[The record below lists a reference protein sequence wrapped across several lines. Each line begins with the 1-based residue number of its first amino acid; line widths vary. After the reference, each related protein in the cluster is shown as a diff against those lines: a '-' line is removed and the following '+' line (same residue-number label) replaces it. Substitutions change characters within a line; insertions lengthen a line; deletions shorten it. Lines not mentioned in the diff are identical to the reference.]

1 MIKCAVLVCLLYL
14 SCGEHKGNRHH
25 QLKIEYDG
33 DAKIEVGGPFAGV
46 EFHHSACLPQRISFY
61 YPVANSIDLSTDY
74 WRRDT
79 TFVMA
84 AGLRFGNEKKIWL
97 GRDSLPLSLTP
108 YRVEFFKE
116 DSTKDIRI
124 VYQFAMTKPVLVISF
139 IIRNKT
145 AFSQSLDFETHL
157 ETTLRTS
164 HSFSRKN
171 RAWTTYD
178 PQTETVFT
186 YHTEEETGKAAL
198 FVTNAAAKP
207 VSFST
212 IGPLANDLYFSDSP
226 WPDGQKLIPAE
237 SPAASATRLLYK
249 EELLLAIVLKL
260 FRLSD
265 LQGRMRVKKSPGKSP
280 ISTPRKSRPMKNMSS
295 KKHLIICRLMQEI
308 PISIMQRSGQGQ
320 SWRPMNI
327 FLMIG
332 FYRCPV
338 RLNIIFTLAMMFSL
352 VI

>member
-1 MIKCAVLVCLLYL
+1 MPYSYAYCAFPVV
-14 SCGEHKGNRHH
+14 SHKGNRHH

-61 YPVANSIDLSTDY
+61 YPVANEYAILSTDY

-97 GRDSLPLSLTP
+97 GRESLPLSLTP

-157 ETTLRTS
+157 ETTLRT
-164 HSFSRKN
+164 
-171 RAWTTYD
+171 Y
-178 PQTETVFT
+178 
-186 YHTEEETGKAAL
+186 L
-198 FVTNAAAKP
+198 
-207 VSFST
+207 
-212 IGPLANDLYFSDSP
+212 
-226 WPDGQKLIPAE
+226 
-237 SPAASATRLLYK
+237 
-249 EELLLAIVLKL
+249 IVLVEKT
-260 FRLSD
+260 
-265 LQGRMRVKKSPGKSP
+265 GPG
-280 ISTPRKSRPMKNMSS
+280 
-295 KKHLIICRLMQEI
+295 Q
-308 PISIMQRSGQGQ
+308 
-320 SWRPMNI
+320 
-327 FLMIG
+327 LMIRKQRR
-332 FYRCPV
+332 FLPTIRRKKPA
-338 RLNIIFTLAMMFSL
+338 RPLSS
-352 VI
+352 